1 MLPEEVCNDGED
13 ISADR
18 HYSWRGEISSSAAN
32 LKQRERTGGE
42 ARLYTLKAA
51 PGDTCLPV
59 GSHLVKEYTS
69 SNSATSQR
77 PRAQIREQLGHFS
90 CKLQH
95 CPSKAPTVPLS
106 STKRA
111 FKLVNHLALWGLRLI
126 LSLSLVPRYTWLLL
140 TCLPLLVLTECLFFF
155 SRIKPSQEGDVPF
168 IPM

>member
-1 MLPEEVCNDGED
+1 MG
-13 ISADR
+13 
-18 HYSWRGEISSSAAN
+18 
-32 LKQRERTGGE
+32 

-111 FKLVNHLALWGLRLI
+111 FKLRGLRLI

-155 SRIKPSQEGDVPF
+155 SRVKPLQEGGRPLHPYVGYVCVLGKRLHLGPSSPNVESDWKA
-168 IPM
+168 